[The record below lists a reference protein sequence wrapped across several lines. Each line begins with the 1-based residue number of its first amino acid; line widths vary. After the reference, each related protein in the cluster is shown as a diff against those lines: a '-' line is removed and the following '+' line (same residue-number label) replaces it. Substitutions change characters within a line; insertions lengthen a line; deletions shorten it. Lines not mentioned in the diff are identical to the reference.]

1 MFVKI
6 SVFHII
12 RDHFSTLRVY
22 RGGNGKKLSVSKRD
36 VFLFYVVPMFVAIAT
51 YFWGNL
57 SLGDEVISILI
68 TSLSIFAALLFNLL
82 ILIYDIITKREHSK
96 RMTEF
101 LKEIYANV
109 SYSVLISVLSVVAIL
124 GGLFHFSAKWVVI
137 SINLI
142 GFYLVTHFILT
153 LFMILKRTHALLAA
167 EMRERNH
174 RTGA

>member
-12 RDHFSTLRVY
+12 QDHLSTLRVY
-22 RGGNGKKLSVSKRD
+22 RGGNAKKISVSGWD
-36 VFLFYVVPMFVAIAT
+36 IFLFYVVPLFAAIVI

-57 SLGDEVISILI
+57 SLDDEVISTLI

-101 LKEIYANV
+101 LREIYANV
-109 SYSVLISVLSVVAIL
+109 SYSVLISVLSVVAVL
-124 GGLFHFSAKWVVI
+124 CGLLHFSAKWAVI
-137 SINLI
+137 GINLV

-167 EMRERNH
+167 EMRERN
-174 RTGA
+174 RESA